1 MTYAFGNI
9 PNPCEMK
16 SRNNSFT
23 VIAVFMIVFLCMIP
37 CILNAKQFSRLDTR
51 DVSVYFDEAHA
62 LAARQVIELY
72 PAVRA
77 GLEATLT
84 WKVDFKPAVLLAP
97 DRRTFADMA
106 GSPLV
111 VAYAVPDKMLIVIDY
126 SRMNIEPFTLS
137 ATLEHEMCH
146 LLLHRYIQETPLP
159 RWIDEGVCQWAS
171 GGLAE
176 LVTGNRQSAL
186 AWAALSGG
194 FIPLNALSLNFPQD
208 GQSMAL
214 AYEESRSVVE
224 YIVSNF
230 GKSGLLNILNA
241 MKSSQDVSDAVS
253 MSLGMS
259 IEELQKEWEVSQ
271 RSWTVVISALAA
283 NLYTIL
289 FVIGALLTLA
299 VYMRLIIRKRRFRDE
314 EEEENLKA

>member
-1 MTYAFGNI
+1 
-9 PNPCEMK
+9 MK
-16 SRNNSFT
+16 SRDDSFFGM
-23 VIAVFMIVFLCMIP
+23 VICMIIFLCI
-37 CILNAKQFSRLDTR
+37 ISGTLHAKQISRLETR

-62 LAARQVIELY
+62 LAARQVVQLY
-72 PAVRA
+72 PTVKAE
-77 GLEATLT
+77 LETTLT
-84 WKVDFKPAVLLAP
+84 WKVDFKPAVLLVS
-97 DRRTFADMA
+97 DRKAFADMA
-106 GSPLV
+106 GSPLI
-111 VAYAVPDKMLIVIDY
+111 VAYAVPDKILIVIDY

-146 LLLHRYIQETPLP
+146 LLLHRYIQATPLP
-159 RWIDEGVCQWAS
+159 RWLDEGVCQWAS

-176 LVTGNRQSAL
+176 IVTGNRQSAL

-194 FIPLNALSLNFPQD
+194 FISLNALSLNFPQD

-230 GKSGLLNILNA
+230 GKKGLLNILNA
-241 MKSSQDVSDAVS
+241 MKNNQDVSDAVN

-259 IEELQKEWEVSQ
+259 IEELQKKWQVSQ
-271 RSWTVVISALAA
+271 RSWTVVISALVA

-314 EEEENLKA
+314 EEEEDEKV